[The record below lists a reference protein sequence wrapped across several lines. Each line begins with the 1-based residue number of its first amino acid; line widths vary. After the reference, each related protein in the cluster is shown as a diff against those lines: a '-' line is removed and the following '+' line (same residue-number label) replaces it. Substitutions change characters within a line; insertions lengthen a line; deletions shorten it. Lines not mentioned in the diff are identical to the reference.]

1 MYRLPADFIAIYIYI
16 YFLDLLF
23 FIAKFVYF
31 DVDDHFHVFTL
42 N

>member
-1 MYRLPADFIAIYIYI
+1 MHRLPADFMAIYIYI

-23 FIAKFVYF
+23 FVVNFFYF
-31 DVDDHFHVFTL
+31 EVFDNFHVFTL